1 MDRDMGE
8 VVCGACGLVIGD
20 VMLDRKP
27 EWRAFTLAE
36 KDARMRVGAPT
47 SYLQYDK
54 GLSTTFRPNEGSTS
68 RQTSLKMRR
77 LRKWNVRSRLH
88 SSSERNLSQAMN
100 ELERLSDKLKLPRN
114 VREIGARIY
123 RKALDKGLVRGRS
136 ISAVA
141 AAALYAAC
149 RTTRTPRTLKELSTA
164 SLRGRKEIS
173 RCYRLILREVNPRL
187 PIDDPAKYIPKIA
200 STVALSQRA
209 QNEAVKIL
217 RDAGDR
223 GMVSGKGPVGLAA
236 AALYVSAL
244 LTGEEVTQQNLA
256 NASGVTE
263 VTIRNRYKG
272 LRNGL
277 DYLKEVL

>member
-1 MDRDMGE
+1 MDRDIGE
-8 VVCGACGLVIGD
+8 VVCGACGLVIGN
-20 VMLDRKP
+20 VMLNRKP

-36 KDARMRVGAPT
+36 KDARRRVGAPT
-47 SYLQYDK
+47 SYMQYDK
-54 GLSTTFRPNEGSTS
+54 GLSTTFQPNEGSRS
-68 RQTSLKMRR
+68 RQASLKMRR

-100 ELERLSDKLKLPRN
+100 ELGRLSDKLKLPRT

-141 AAALYAAC
+141 AASLYAAC
-149 RTTRTPRTLKELSTA
+149 RTTRTPRTLKEISTA

-173 RCYRLILREVNPRL
+173 RCYRLILREVNPRP

-209 QNEAVKIL
+209 QNEAMKIL

-223 GMVSGKGPVGLAA
+223 GMISGKGPVGLAA

-244 LTGEEVTQQNLA
+244 ITGEEVTQKSLA
-256 NASGVTE
+256 SASGVTE

-272 LRNGL
+272 LRDGL
-277 DYLKEVL
+277 DYLREI